1 MSAFNLT
8 KKENVGDSPLEVK
21 NGVIKPKN
29 EYSTSNFVIGGI
41 FEADEIL
48 MTSDKVF
55 KSGIK
60 DITKDE
66 MEKLNKI
73 APKQYYLKTDK
84 EKVHYGFIA
93 QDFEKIF
100 PNLVM
105 YKQNGK
111 TKVVNYLEMIPL
123 LLMKIQRMQHEIDEL
138 KK

>member
-21 NGVIKPKN
+21 NGVIQPKN